1 MTDYMPFGKKKVRHR
16 VLPFKTIPEL
26 VLGIRYPKLSNIK
39 SKLKEIKEKYMPKKE
54 KPDLFYIKYY
64 ESKSLKEREDIL
76 KKSLIYEEYSK
87 TKDNPNK
94 LFYGKILYDYD
105 KLSKLTDI
113 DFYKKIKKRY
123 FVSIDDVKH
132 LCRLLKSPRYGY
144 FTSKNIYNKT
154 SLSQE
159 IEKDIQGEI
168 LTTKFKDCSEKMSKE
183 EMILAGKI
191 LKHIYNTDIEAF
203 ELANYIR
210 EEKKKEINKTEY
222 SNPYKSPSKSLSK
235 SPSKSL
241 SKSSSKSL
249 SKSPSKS
256 LSKSPSKSLSKS
268 SSKSLSKSISPY
280 KYRLK
285 KSLNK
290 TQSPEKTTIY
300 LSTKPET
307 MRLPKYDMS
316 MFKYK
321 SKSRSKTRSR
331 SRTRS
336 RSNSTSSY
344 FSAVS
349 NISSKSK
356 SNKI

>member
-16 VLPFKTIPEL
+16 VLPFKSIPEL

-123 FVSIDDVKH
+123 FVSIDDVKQ

-144 FTSKNIYNKT
+144 FTSKNIYNKR
-154 SLSQE
+154 SISQE

-168 LTTKFKDCSEKMSKE
+168 LTTKFKD
-183 EMILAGKI
+183 
-191 LKHIYNTDIEAF
+191 
-203 ELANYIR
+203 
-210 EEKKKEINKTEY
+210 
-222 SNPYKSPSKSLSK
+222 
-235 SPSKSL
+235 
-241 SKSSSKSL
+241 
-249 SKSPSKS
+249 
-256 LSKSPSKSLSKS
+256 
-268 SSKSLSKSISPY
+268 
-280 KYRLK
+280 
-285 KSLNK
+285 
-290 TQSPEKTTIY
+290 
-300 LSTKPET
+300 
-307 MRLPKYDMS
+307 
-316 MFKYK
+316 
-321 SKSRSKTRSR
+321 
-331 SRTRS
+331 
-336 RSNSTSSY
+336 
-344 FSAVS
+344 
-349 NISSKSK
+349 
-356 SNKI
+356 

>member
-1 MTDYMPFGKKKVRHR
+1 MPHIQHTG
-16 VLPFKTIPEL
+16 
-26 VLGIRYPKLSNIK
+26 
-39 SKLKEIKEKYMPKKE
+39 
-54 KPDLFYIKYY
+54 
-64 ESKSLKEREDIL
+64 SL
-76 KKSLIYEEYSK
+76 
-87 TKDNPNK
+87 
-94 LFYGKILYDYD
+94 
-105 KLSKLTDI
+105 
-113 DFYKKIKKRY
+113 IKKRY
-123 FVSIDDVKH
+123 FVSIDDVKQ

-144 FTSKNIYNKT
+144 FTSKNIYNKR
-154 SLSQE
+154 SISQE

-210 EEKKKEINKTEY
+210 EEKRKEINKTEY
-222 SNPYKSPSKSLSK
+222 SNPSKSPSKSRSK
-235 SPSKSL
+235 SSSRSL
-241 SKSSSKSL
+241 SKSSSKS
-249 SKSPSKS
+249 PSKS
-256 LSKSPSKSLSKS
+256 RSKSTNS
-268 SSKSLSKSISPY
+268 SSYSISPY
-280 KYRLK
+280 KYKYKLK

-307 MRLPKYDMS
+307 MRLPKDDMS

-321 SKSRSKTRSR
+321 SKSRSKTRSISR
-331 SRTRS
+331 TRTRS
-336 RSNSTSSY
+336 RSNSVSSY